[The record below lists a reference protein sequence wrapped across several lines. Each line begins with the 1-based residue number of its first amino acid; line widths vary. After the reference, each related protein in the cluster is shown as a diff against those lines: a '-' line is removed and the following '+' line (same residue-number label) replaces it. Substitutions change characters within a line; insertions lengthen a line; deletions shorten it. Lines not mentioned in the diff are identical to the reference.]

1 MTAPLH
7 HVVSAPAACPGCAAP
22 CSRSFTVRSR
32 PDGLRFSSSLT
43 CSSCGYAVETDS
55 LHLDADS
62 RHAFLAAQGR
72 WTAIVREPGA
82 RRLDVL
88 RALRE
93 PLGSGLGAVAEI
105 LQGRRAV
112 VTGTL
117 AEAEWAAAIL
127 RGVGADVDVARLADG
142 VER

>member
-1 MTAPLH
+1 MTAPLPH
-7 HVVSAPAACPGCAAP
+7 AVNAPAACPGCAAP
-22 CSRSFTVRSR
+22 CRRTFVARSR

-43 CSSCGYAVETDS
+43 CSSCRYADETDS
-55 LHLDADS
+55 PELDADS

-88 RALRE
+88 RALRAR
-93 PLGSGLGAVAEI
+93 LDSSLGASAEI
-105 LQGRRAV
+105 LRGKGAV

-127 RGVGADVDVARLADG
+127 RGAGADVEVARLADG
-142 VER
+142 DER

>member
-22 CSRSFTVRSR
+22 CNRTFVARSR

-55 LHLDADS
+55 LQLDVDS

-82 RRLDVL
+82 RRLDVM
-88 RALRE
+88 RALRAR
-93 PLGSGLGAVAEI
+93 LGTDLGATAEI
-105 LQGRRAV
+105 LCGKAAV

-117 AEAEWAAAIL
+117 AEVEWAAAIL
-127 RGVGADVDVARLADG
+127 RGVGADVEVARLADG
-142 VER
+142 DER